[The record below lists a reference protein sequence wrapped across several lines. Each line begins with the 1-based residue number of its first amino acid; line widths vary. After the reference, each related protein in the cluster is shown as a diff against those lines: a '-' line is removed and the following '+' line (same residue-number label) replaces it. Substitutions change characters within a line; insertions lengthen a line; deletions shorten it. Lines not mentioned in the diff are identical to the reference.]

1 MKRSIKIRLGFVF
14 LLIFVPFL
22 VMMVN
27 SFITFNTLS
36 DDGKSINLSGS
47 QRMRTML
54 LSNYSQ
60 QLYYARQANNDEE
73 STSLEELLTKE
84 VNTYNENMTT
94 LISGDSSKGIKEN
107 KTQSIVDAI
116 NTITP
121 DVTSYSTAVSDL
133 ISGNKEKENLDYIIT
148 QSLNIKNEINAVVG
162 MYQERYDNKIK
173 SFKNMLF
180 VLLGVGIAFFGYG
193 TYVSGKK
200 VVQPILTITKS
211 MQKIAEGEGDLTSH
225 INLNS
230 KDEIGQLANYFNVFI
245 EHIRNIVVEIDRTSS
260 VVSTAA
266 KKLDVIT
273 DEAEVSAD
281 KMAVIS
287 NDIANGATEQAES
300 STITANGLVELGDE
314 ITQIHQLSSDMESL
328 SKRTMDIN
336 NESKKSVETLSD
348 RNSVSYEATDKIGKE
363 IEALNVKAENI
374 QQVTAVIG
382 QIANQTNLLALNAS
396 IEAARAGED
405 GKGFAVVANEVGS
418 LAEQSAKS
426 TSEIESVVNEVIQ
439 AIKKVSELKENI
451 LNISKEQTASVEK
464 TKHDFEIVNGALTE
478 LINKINTINQKTASL
493 DLSKNK
499 STEAITNIAAVSEET
514 AAATEEVAAFS
525 DEFLVSMNEINHEN
539 KSLVE
544 LADSLKT
551 IIGRFTY

>member
-1 MKRSIKIRLGFVF
+1 
-14 LLIFVPFL
+14 
-22 VMMVN
+22 
-27 SFITFNTLS
+27 
-36 DDGKSINLSGS
+36 
-47 QRMRTML
+47 
-54 LSNYSQ
+54 
-60 QLYYARQANNDEE
+60 
-73 STSLEELLTKE
+73 
-84 VNTYNENMTT
+84 
-94 LISGDSSKGIKEN
+94 
-107 KTQSIVDAI
+107 
-116 NTITP
+116 
-121 DVTSYSTAVSDL
+121 
-133 ISGNKEKENLDYIIT
+133 
-148 QSLNIKNEINAVVG
+148 
-162 MYQERYDNKIK
+162 
-173 SFKNMLF
+173 
-180 VLLGVGIAFFGYG
+180 
-193 TYVSGKK
+193 
-200 VVQPILTITKS
+200 

>member
-1 MKRSIKIRLGFVF
+1 M
-14 LLIFVPFL
+14 
-22 VMMVN
+22 
-27 SFITFNTLS
+27 
-36 DDGKSINLSGS
+36 
-47 QRMRTML
+47 
-54 LSNYSQ
+54 
-60 QLYYARQANNDEE
+60 
-73 STSLEELLTKE
+73 
-84 VNTYNENMTT
+84 
-94 LISGDSSKGIKEN
+94 
-107 KTQSIVDAI
+107 
-116 NTITP
+116 
-121 DVTSYSTAVSDL
+121 
-133 ISGNKEKENLDYIIT
+133 
-148 QSLNIKNEINAVVG
+148 
-162 MYQERYDNKIK
+162 
-173 SFKNMLF
+173 
-180 VLLGVGIAFFGYG
+180 
-193 TYVSGKK
+193 SGKK
-200 VVQPILTITKS
+200 SSTTYPHNYQEHAK
-211 MQKIAEGEGDLTSH
+211 KIAEGEGDLTSH

-439 AIKKVSELKENI
+439 AIKKK
-451 LNISKEQTASVEK
+451 
-464 TKHDFEIVNGALTE
+464 
-478 LINKINTINQKTASL
+478 
-493 DLSKNK
+493 
-499 STEAITNIAAVSEET
+499 
-514 AAATEEVAAFS
+514 
-525 DEFLVSMNEINHEN
+525 
-539 KSLVE
+539 
-544 LADSLKT
+544 
-551 IIGRFTY
+551 